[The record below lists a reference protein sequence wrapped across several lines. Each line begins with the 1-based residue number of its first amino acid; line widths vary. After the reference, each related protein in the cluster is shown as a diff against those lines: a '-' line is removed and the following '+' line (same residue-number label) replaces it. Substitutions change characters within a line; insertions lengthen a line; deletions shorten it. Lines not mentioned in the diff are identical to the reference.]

1 MHTAPGHTPL
11 VLCRWQLSRSGACLI
26 KKELMGEGDHTDT
39 ELFNTKCKN
48 KTSQL
53 PKHTGNFRS
62 RRKSGKADPVS
73 AWDAASPAA
82 TLL

>member
-1 MHTAPGHTPL
+1 
-11 VLCRWQLSRSGACLI
+11 
-26 KKELMGEGDHTDT
+26 MGEGGHTDT